1 MEKRDFYID
10 MKGLVSGNDGPPF
23 TSIDRSIKKSL
34 FTCKNCDLKRFQTN
48 AWSTNYSSYV

>member
-1 MEKRDFYID
+1 MEKKDFYID

-48 AWSTNYSSYV
+48 AWSTNYSPYV